1 MQVFIIEYRYYQDSS
16 ESWEPTH
23 SYQKIISV
31 FDTLEKARNEVD
43 KLIKSLRTEVEKK
56 YHCEFPES
64 KPEDYFE
71 DSRGI
76 QYSDAFDCIITET
89 YTIVEQTLK

>member
-1 MQVFIIEYRYYQDSS
+1 MKVFIIEYRYYS
-16 ESWEPTH
+16 ESYEGWDYPH

-31 FDTLEKARNEVD
+31 FGTLEKARNEVD

-64 KPEDYFE
+64 DPEDYFE
-71 DSRGI
+71 DTRGI
-76 QYSDAFDCIITET
+76 QYDAFDSVITET
-89 YTIVEQTLK
+89 YTIVEQTLN

>member
-1 MQVFIIEYRYYQDSS
+1 MKVFIIEYRYYA
-16 ESWEPTH
+16 ESYEGWDYPH

-31 FDTLEKARNEVD
+31 FGTLEKARNEVD

-56 YHCEFPES
+56 YHCGFPES

-76 QYSDAFDCIITET
+76 QYRDMFDDIITET
-89 YTIVEQTLK
+89 YTIVEQTLN